1 MSYSLLNESG
11 DLLTYP
17 DNSLIGIIDK
27 YSDAKAALKDLKDA
41 GFPEDEIGILCGAEG
56 AKEVDADGS
65 EHGVLG
71 KIAQVVREFGDVDNA
86 HKETHEKALR
96 EGHFLVAVRAKEEEE
111 RKRALNILNLNGAHF
126 VNFYSPWV
134 IEGLEP

>member
-1 MSYSLLNESG
+1 MGYSLLNESG

-17 DNSLIGIIDK
+17 DNSLIGIIDR
-27 YSDAKAALKDLKDA
+27 YSDVRAALKDLRDA
-41 GFPEDEIGILCGAEG
+41 GFDEDETGVLCGADG
-56 AKEVDADGS
+56 AKEIDADGS

-71 KIAQVVREFGDVDNA
+71 KVAQVVREFGDVDNA

-96 EGHFLVAVRAKEEEE
+96 EGHFLIAVHAKEEEE
-111 RKRALNILNLNGAHF
+111 RKRALNILNLNNAHF
-126 VNFYSPWV
+126 INFYSPWV